1 MSDVKEDGYKASEVL
16 AALAA
21 VFGKYSKEEREAQ
34 TKKNNAIF
42 ELKVKNA
49 AGKETIWT
57 IDLKSAALVKKA
69 TAKSLD
75 LKQDVTVILSDET
88 FMDIAEGKTSGQ
100 TAFMTGRLKAKG
112 NMMLAMK
119 LNDILQSTKEKAKL

>member
-1 MSDVKEDGYKASEVL
+1 MPYPGIKKN
-16 AALAA
+16 
-21 VFGKYSKEEREAQ
+21 AQ
-34 TKKNNAIF
+34 NNAIF

-88 FMDIAEGKTSGQ
+88 FMDIAEGKTSEQ

-119 LNDILQSTKEKAKL
+119 LNDILQVCPIVIWLRHMLNCACYQSTKEKAKL

>member
-1 MSDVKEDGYKASEVL
+1 
-16 AALAA
+16 
-21 VFGKYSKEEREAQ
+21 
-34 TKKNNAIF
+34 
-42 ELKVKNA
+42 LKVKNA